1 MKKII
6 IGIILISL
14 LILTACDIETIPE
27 GTGSSGSS
35 GDDSSGADGAAGL
48 DDSDSGESEAA
59 ETGRWSLDD
68 FQLGA
73 ESLVYYTGTVTE
85 RNEKMASSYTEY
97 FANEEDSVYT
107 QSYSFTAIRVYFGDM
122 SMIYIDTLDGSVSMN
137 LEKSTE
143 QLDDGLTTTES
154 ITDSHQGS
162 TVLDSPQKI
171 GQIDADGEVYFSIFP
186 SGDSFSNTCNKV
198 TVYPGGA
205 SETVESSSC
214 GFQGLEVGGGQDQD
228 CNPPSDDMAL
238 ENAGY
243 CKLYISGDGSSS
255 GTFSDFIYL
264 E

>member
-107 QSYSFTAIRVYFGDM
+107 QSYSLCKF
-122 SMIYIDTLDGSVSMN
+122 
-137 LEKSTE
+137 
-143 QLDDGLTTTES
+143 
-154 ITDSHQGS
+154 
-162 TVLDSPQKI
+162 
-171 GQIDADGEVYFSIFP
+171 
-186 SGDSFSNTCNKV
+186 
-198 TVYPGGA
+198 
-205 SETVESSSC
+205 
-214 GFQGLEVGGGQDQD
+214 
-228 CNPPSDDMAL
+228 
-238 ENAGY
+238 GY
-243 CKLYISGDGSSS
+243 CKWRRRN
-255 GTFSDFIYL
+255 
-264 E
+264 